1 MINRLRLLFGR
12 KIEMVF
18 PFSMEYFQVSYGDRS
33 SDTYNYLPNKI
44 NYKQARIKL
53 SPEIRQ
59 IFDICNTPYRISPST
74 FIGNTSIEVQQNQWR
89 SHMADQYGDVDVFLL
104 RSKKPTVIVL
114 ANDFLRITNA
124 LKQSGYLR
132 EQK

>member
-12 KIEMVF
+12 KIEIVL
-18 PFSMEYFQVSYGDRS
+18 PLSMEYFQVLYGDRS

-59 IFDICNTPYRISPST
+59 IFDICNIPYRISPST
-74 FIGNTSIEVQQNQWR
+74 FVGNTSIEVQQSQWR
-89 SHMADQYGDVDVFLL
+89 AYMSEPDRDVDVFLL
-104 RSKKPTVIVL
+104 RSKKPTVLVL
-114 ANDFLRITNA
+114 ASDFLRITSA
-124 LKQSGYLR
+124 LKESGYLR